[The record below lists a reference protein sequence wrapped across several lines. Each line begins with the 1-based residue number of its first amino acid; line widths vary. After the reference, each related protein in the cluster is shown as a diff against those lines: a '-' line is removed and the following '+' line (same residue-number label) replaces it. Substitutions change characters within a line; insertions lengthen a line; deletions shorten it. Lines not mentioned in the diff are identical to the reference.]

1 MFDMTLGE
9 MLRYQT
15 KKDPEHEFLV
25 YPDRDLRLTYA
36 QFDHR
41 VDLLA
46 KGLLAIGIKRG
57 DHIGMWATN
66 VPDWLTFLF
75 SCARIGAVFVTVN
88 TMYKLHELEYLMK
101 QSDITTLCLSNGYRD
116 NDYVAMTKT
125 LVPEMDY

>member
-57 DHIGMWATN
+57 DHVGMWATN

-75 SCARIGAVFVTVN
+75 SCA
-88 TMYKLHELEYLMK
+88 
-101 QSDITTLCLSNGYRD
+101 
-116 NDYVAMTKT
+116 
-125 LVPEMDY
+125 